1 MNQERIIVI
10 GAGVIGLATAY
21 NLLQQGMKHVVVLE
35 QAAVDH
41 DRGSSHGSSRLL
53 RFEYG
58 DDTLY
63 SEMVRFS
70 QMRWK
75 NLERQTGQH
84 LYTPTGMLTLG
95 HENDNFVKPGY
106 YMLHNLGHS
115 PEHLTQ
121 GSCATRFA
129 QFDTQDYDFIS
140 YNQDGGMMHAS
151 TCLQTLRD
159 CIIDMGGTV
168 LEHHRVISIDH
179 ENLLRPIRLILANGD
194 TMIADRVIVAAGPWI
209 HRLLGALRLP
219 VRLTHQYLLYFAN
232 LPEEEYG
239 INAFP
244 SFMADDLYGC
254 PMYMMGKNGP
264 LWLKAASHDFGAP
277 ADPDD
282 PPHID
287 ERSIKQVVQR
297 LYRLIPALRQATLA
311 NIEAFMYDVSLDED
325 FILDYMPDDRRII
338 LGTGLSG
345 HAFKFGIL
353 LGELLSNLV
362 WEQKPIVPTTRF
374 QLARFSKWSSPAR
387 TEHSVA

>member
-1 MNQERIIVI
+1 
-10 GAGVIGLATAY
+10 
-21 NLLQQGMKHVVVLE
+21 
-35 QAAVDH
+35 
-41 DRGSSHGSSRLL
+41 LL

-70 QMRWK
+70 QMRWRK
-75 NLERQTGQH
+75 LEQQTGQH
-84 LYTPTGMLTLG
+84 LYTPTGILTLG
-95 HENDNFVKPGY
+95 HENDKFVKPGY
-106 YMLHNLGHS
+106 HMLRDLGHS
-115 PEHLTQ
+115 PKRLNHI
-121 GSCATRFA
+121 SCAQHFA

-140 YNQDGGMMHAS
+140 YNRDGGIMHAS

-179 ENLLRPIRLILANGD
+179 EDSLRPIRLMLANGD
-194 TMIADRVIVAAGPWI
+194 IMLANRVVVAAGPWV
-209 HRLLGALRLP
+209 HRLLGDLRLP

-239 INAFP
+239 INVFP
-244 SFMADDLYGC
+244 AFMADDLYGF
-254 PMYMMGKNGP
+254 PMHSMKKNGP
-264 LWLKAASHDFGAP
+264 RWLKAASHDFGAP

-287 ERSIKQVVQR
+287 EHAINQVIQR
-297 LYRLIPALRQATLA
+297 LYKLIPALRQATLA
-311 NIEAFMYDVSLDED
+311 NVEAFIYDVSLDED
-325 FILDYMPDDRRII
+325 FILDYMPNDKRII

-353 LGELLSNLV
+353 LGELLSDLV
-362 WEQKPIVPTTRF
+362 WEQKTIVPTTRF
-374 QLARFSKWSSPAR
+374 QLARFSKWSAPTR